1 MTNVSLQEQA
11 RLGRTVALARMK
23 SQRARQRSL
32 AMFCTIR
39 DTSATPETFVSKFA
53 KTETV
58 AAAALTAEALA
69 A

>member
-39 DTSATPETFVSKFA
+39 DTSAKPETFVSTFS
-53 KTETV
+53 KTET
-58 AAAALTAEALA
+58 AASEALA